1 MTAETLN
8 EIRSANYRAA
18 ERRRED
24 AITWADVRSKIK
36 ECEDAVALLLKDVE
50 GSEADDILAEL
61 EDLKSR
67 AGRMQL
73 ECED

>member
-1 MTAETLN
+1 MSAETLN
-8 EIRSANYRAA
+8 EIRSANYRAS
-18 ERRRED
+18 ERRRDD
-24 AITWADVRSKIK
+24 AIAWADVRSKIK

-50 GSEADDILAEL
+50 ASEADDILAEL
-61 EDLKSR
+61 EDLKGR